1 MVDTVVDV
9 MLNAGLRSEPIQTLF
24 HRLQRRNPDSP
35 CGLGQ
40 QKKKQ
45 IHEESP
51 CHEGFGRT
59 LGSKGS
65 DLDLGYHF
73 QAAVTICLAHRQNLC
88 NKSA

>member
-40 QKKKQ
+40 QKKNKYMKN
-45 IHEESP
+45 H
-51 CHEGFGRT
+51 
-59 LGSKGS
+59 LAMKV
-65 DLDLGYHF
+65 LD
-73 QAAVTICLAHRQNLC
+73 AR
-88 NKSA
+88 